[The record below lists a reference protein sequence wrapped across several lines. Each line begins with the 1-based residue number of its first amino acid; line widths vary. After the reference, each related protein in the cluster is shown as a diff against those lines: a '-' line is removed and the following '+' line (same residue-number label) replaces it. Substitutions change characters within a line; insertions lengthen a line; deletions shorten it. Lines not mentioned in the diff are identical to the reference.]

1 MPMLKTTLLTIG
13 LLVALIGL
21 IWALQGAGIF
31 RYPAESFMI
40 DQTPWIWRGG
50 LVCVAG
56 LVLAAVSRRVL

>member
-1 MPMLKTTLLTIG
+1 MRKTVFFALG
-13 LLVALIGL
+13 LVVALVGL
-21 IWALQGAGIF
+21 VWALQGAGIF

-56 LVLAAVSRRVL
+56 LALAAFSRRAS